1 MKPYDVIIIGGGM
14 VGATLACDLARQ
26 HRSVALIE
34 ARPPEPFQSDDPFD
48 LRVSA
53 ISRASQHI
61 FEGLEVWPLIE
72 GMRSLAYDRMTVWET
87 GVESEIR
94 FDAADIGEP
103 DLGHIIENRVIQRAL
118 LERLETLD
126 EVDLLCPERVRDIDY
141 QEDQVLVDLESGQ
154 QLSASLLVGAD
165 GARSWVREHAGIGH
179 SIVRDYD
186 QKAIVC
192 VVKTEQPH
200 EYTAWQRFL
209 STGPLAFLPLPDR
222 HYSSIV
228 WSADTAVADEIL
240 ALEDEDFCAAI
251 TDAFQSRLGKV
262 GWTSQR
268 AAFPLRGTQAA
279 AYVKPRLALVGD
291 AAHTIH
297 PLAGQGVN
305 LGLLDAAVLAEVLE
319 GERDPGRYLT
329 LRRYER
335 MRRGENTLM
344 MHSMEGF
351 KRLFGSRLPIINEL
365 RGAGL
370 SMVNRSPML
379 KRQFMMQALGLA
391 RERPRLARG

>member
-1 MKPYDVIIIGGGM
+1 MKSYDVIIVGGGM

-26 HRSVALIE
+26 HRRVALVE
-34 ARPPEPFQSDDPFD
+34 ARPPQAFKSDDPFD

-61 FEGLEVWPLIE
+61 FEGLGVWPLIQAK
-72 GMRSLAYDRMTVWET
+72 RSQAYDRMTVWENDSQ
-87 GVESEIR
+87 SEIR

-103 DLGHIIENRVIQRAL
+103 DLGHIIENRVIQTAL

-126 EVDLLCPERVRDIDY
+126 EVELLCPERVKDIDY
-141 QEDQVLVDLESGQ
+141 EEDRVQLELESGQ
-154 QLSASLLVGAD
+154 QLSARLLVAAD
-165 GARSWVREHAGIGH
+165 GARSWVREQAGIAH
-179 SIVRDYD
+179 SVIRDYD
-186 QKAIVC
+186 QKAVVC
-192 VVKTEQPH
+192 VVKTEQGH

-228 WSADTAVADEIL
+228 WSADTAVADEIM
-240 ALEDEDFCAAI
+240 ALDDEAFRAAI
-251 TDAFQSRLGKV
+251 TEAFQSRLGEV
-262 GWTSQR
+262 VWTSER
-268 AAFPLRGTQAA
+268 AAFPLRGTQAG

-305 LGLLDAAVLAEVLE
+305 LGLLDAAVLAEVLD
-319 GERDPGRYLT
+319 GERDPGRYMT

-335 MRRGENTLM
+335 IRRGENTLM

-351 KRLFGSRLPIINEL
+351 KRLFGSRLPVVSEL
-365 RGAGL
+365 RGLGL
-370 SMVNRSPML
+370 SIVNRSPLL
-379 KRQFMMQALGLA
+379 KRQFMLQALGLA
-391 RERPRLARG
+391 GERPKLAQG

>member
-34 ARPPEPFQSDDPFD
+34 ARPPEPFKPEDPFD

-72 GMRSLAYDRMTVWET
+72 GMRSLAYDRMKVWE
-87 GVESEIR
+87 GGRESELR

-103 DLGHIIENRVIQRAL
+103 DLGHIIENRVIQTAL
-118 LERLETLD
+118 LERLEILD
-126 EVDLLCPERVRDIDY
+126 EVNLLCPERVRDIDY
-141 QEDQVLVDLESGQ
+141 QEDRVLVELESGQ

-165 GARSWVREHAGIGH
+165 GARSWVREHTGIGQ

-192 VVKTEQPH
+192 VVRTEQGH

-228 WSADTAVADEIL
+228 WSADTAVADEVM
-240 ALEDEDFCAAI
+240 ALEDEEFCAAI
-251 TDAFQSRLGKV
+251 TEAFQSRLGKV
-262 GWTSQR
+262 SWTSQR

-391 RERPRLARG
+391 GERPSLARG